1 MKFKKKKSF
10 WKEFFNEC
18 AGVILAGAIM
28 IYIALSAI
36 MGNLILS
43 YINNGKEINP
53 YIEDVSGKFT
63 IFLIK
68 TTIGGMYLFGI
79 IFALLIAF
87 AIIGIIVIAIVTGI
101 THITAV
107 KRYTYLPLTAD
118 ELRLKIN
125 KESIFKNPADYIKYI
140 CEQMRYYSEST
151 NEYKSLKLTMAD
163 LLTLCRTYE
172 EVYEDLIVFKY
183 EDYKYFNRFN
193 KAFPFEFKTFE
204 NTYIKSD
211 DILDK
216 ISDKEIVI
224 FCSDKTLAEAYLSGY
239 KGQAVIYYVK
249 DKLLTKSID

>member
-107 KRYTYLPLTAD
+107 KRYTYLPLT
-118 ELRLKIN
+118 
-125 KESIFKNPADYIKYI
+125 
-140 CEQMRYYSEST
+140 T
-151 NEYKSLKLTMAD
+151 NEVREATNAGLFKDTPESYIDYLTKQMKYLGGSITFSVDDMKMITKTVKEIWNESFKLNKDFLIRNEIESYDYLPFGDDRAD
-163 LLTLCRTYE
+163 LFCQLKKGKIVTFDMDE
-172 EVYEDLIVFKY
+172 GSLIQTI
-183 EDYKYFNRFN
+183 E
-193 KAFPFEFKTFE
+193 
-204 NTYIKSD
+204 
-211 DILDK
+211 
-216 ISDKEIVI
+216 
-224 FCSDKTLAEAYLSGY
+224 
-239 KGQAVIYYVK
+239 
-249 DKLLTKSID
+249 